1 MDYILIFQSMIILC
15 ISAVALE
22 LFVGIQTGFDL
33 VLLGSIL
40 LLGGVAGFLT
50 GSLPLTLIVSSV
62 LAVAYIAYGRNTIR
76 QKVLVITHHTNIDKL
91 IGKKGMVIRSITPDT
106 AGMVRIDDEDWRATA
121 SQTLFEKDKIQ
132 VEAIEGVSL
141 VVKKIIK

>member
-1 MDYILIFQSMIILC
+1 MLIFQSMILLGIG
-15 ISAVALE
+15 AVALE

-40 LLGGVAGFLT
+40 LLGGVTGILT
-50 GSLPLTLIVSSV
+50 GSLPLALIISSI
-62 LAVAYIAYGRNTIR
+62 LAVAYIAYGRKAIR
-76 QKVLVITHHTNIDKL
+76 QKVLVVTHHTNIDKL
-91 IGKKGMVIRSITPDT
+91 IGKKGIVIRSITPDT
-106 AGMVRIDDEDWRATA
+106 AGMVRVDDEDWRATA

-141 VVKKIIK
+141 VVAKITK